1 MRTRSAPVTKDIKE
15 IRQRINVQPFKLFRS
30 NMLSS
35 LTAGKLPCHG
45 DENSILT
52 QRYSIAHVIQK
63 LRSCNLMS
71 LEQATFICAQTSSCA
86 WQSIKGKCCFPFVLA
101 SMIYREGCLSP
112 EIKVMFATRHLAHR
126 EEGNGRA
133 RKITIFFMHCLDAF
147 LSWFIN
153 LYFSSGLTVGDFKR

>member
-52 QRYSIAHVIQK
+52 QRYLIAHVIQK

-126 EEGNGRA
+126 EKAMGELGKSPFFSCTAQMLSFLGLL
-133 RKITIFFMHCLDAF
+133 IYIFLQD
-147 LSWFIN
+147 
-153 LYFSSGLTVGDFKR
+153 